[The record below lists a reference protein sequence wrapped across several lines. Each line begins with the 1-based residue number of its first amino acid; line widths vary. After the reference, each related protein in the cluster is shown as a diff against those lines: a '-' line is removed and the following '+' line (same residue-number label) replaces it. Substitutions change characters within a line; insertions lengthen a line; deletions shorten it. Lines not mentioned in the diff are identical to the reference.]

1 MNLSCVDLPVVEK
14 FVAEKLDGR
23 PLVFLNNELDTL
35 RADLGLFSFPEK
47 DLHYRFLSNIKPVYY
62 LRTRAY
68 SRTINVSP
76 FVINYS
82 GAIFREYPAP
92 WQVMVK
98 QTGGLVRRGR
108 GPILAGE
115 AKEGM
120 PPRRDEDGS
129 TMQFLHSG
137 YKTNT
142 WWEDECDQEQ
152 FDAWR
157 TERPRG
163 A

>member
-1 MNLSCVDLPVVEK
+1 M
-14 FVAEKLDGR
+14 
-23 PLVFLNNELDTL
+23 
-35 RADLGLFSFPEK
+35 
-47 DLHYRFLSNIKPVYY
+47 YY

-98 QTGGLVRRGR
+98 QNTGELVCVAEDADRFS
-108 GPILAGE
+108 LGE
-115 AKEGM
+115 AKEEMLIALGLA
-120 PPRRDEDGS
+120 DEDGS
-129 TMQFLHSG
+129 TMQFLRSG

-157 TERPRG
+157 T
-163 A
+163 